1 MKIED
6 VRRLTGANLLWD
18 RPGAVGDAL
27 LPPEQAERFT
37 TLWQQQA
44 RRLLDAVGW
53 TEETTQVRPFPGGA
67 SLAVSAPLD
76 GLYAATEVV
85 EWAWDSACAVLAG
98 EAEPELKDVVARLRR
113 EIAEEANPP
122 LMALKVA
129 AEDRGV
135 TFLHGDELASVG
147 LGTGAQVWVEGEL
160 PPLGRID
167 WAQVRDIP
175 VGLVTGTN
183 GKSTTVR
190 LAAAIVAAAG
200 RTPGLCS
207 SDWVRAG
214 DEIIAEGDYS
224 GPGGARLALRDRRVE
239 VAILEVARGGL
250 LRRGLPLPQADACL
264 ITNVA
269 ADHFGDYG
277 IHDLDSLVEAKF
289 VLARAVKPEG
299 CLILNADDPKL
310 VARAAGYPGRITW
323 FGLSPDNEVIRAWT
337 GDGGEACYREGG
349 HLVRA
354 RGAEITPIVA
364 LDDVPLALGGA
375 AKHNLANALAAIALT
390 SALGLPPVAMAA
402 GLTRFTGGAKEN
414 PGRGNFFEIGGV
426 SVLVDFAH
434 NPHGIAALI
443 EMLPALPAERR
454 LILLGQAGDRSDED
468 IRDLTRKVWADRP
481 DRIVVKEMVEH
492 LRGRAPG
499 QVTTLIL
506 DELERL
512 GAPED
517 RIGHAASEL
526 EAVHQAFHWARPGD
540 LLVLLLHAERE
551 KVLELLETLK
561 TRNWRPGQAVDN

>member
-1 MKIED
+1 
-6 VRRLTGANLLWD
+6 
-18 RPGAVGDAL
+18 VGDAQ
-27 LPPEQAERFT
+27 LPPEQAERFANV
-37 TLWQQQA
+37 WRQQA

-76 GLYAATEVV
+76 GLYAATEIV
-85 EWAWDSACAVLAG
+85 EWAWDSTCAVLAG
-98 EAEPELKDVVARLRR
+98 EAEPGLEDVVARLGG

-122 LMALKVA
+122 LVALKAA

-147 LGTGAQVWVEGEL
+147 LGTGARVWVEGEL

-167 WAQVRDIP
+167 WAEIHDIP

-183 GKSTTVR
+183 GKTTTVR

-224 GPGGARLALRDRRVE
+224 GPGGARLAVRDRRVE

-299 CLILNADDPKL
+299 RMILNADDPKL
-310 VARAAGYPGRITW
+310 VARAAGYPGRISW

-402 GLTRFTGGAKEN
+402 GLASFTGGAKEN
-414 PGRGNFFEIGGV
+414 PGRGNIFEIGGV

-434 NPHGIAALI
+434 NPHAIAALV

-468 IRDLTRKVWADRP
+468 IRDLTRKVWASQP
-481 DRIVVKEMVEH
+481 EHIVVKEMTKH

-499 QVTTLIL
+499 EVTALISH
-506 DELERL
+506 ELERL
-512 GAPED
+512 GAPQD

-526 EAVHQAFHWARPGD
+526 EAVHQAFDWAKPGD
-540 LLVLLLHAERE
+540 LLVLLLHAERDT
-551 KVLELLETLK
+551 VLELLETLK
-561 TRNWRPGQAVDN
+561 TRNWRPGQAIDN